1 MRKAAAKLQKKLQPH
16 KKNIKIMA
24 AEANK
29 KNIKIMA
36 AEANFSLF
44 TLHFSLYFCTF
55 ASDKSIK

>member
-24 AEANK
+24 AEV
-29 KNIKIMA
+29 
-36 AEANFSLF
+36 NFSRI

>member
-16 KKNIKIMA
+16 
-24 AEANK
+24 K

-55 ASDKSIK
+55 ATDKSIK